1 MVVWI
6 MARGAGRARALVACA
21 FAVLAMCLGNADA
34 QTRRT
39 ATQAERERRAE
50 ITRAERL
57 RTEANAARREVR
69 QLDARLNA
77 ANQHRQE
84 AEIATAEAQARLD
97 ALHAQINTDTTR
109 RRNAQSALESAIIA
123 AAFAER
129 RVEPRAVRAGI
140 FARASAPGFARVE
153 HASASSIA
161 AARQL
166 EIAIAEE
173 QVTLAAAREA
183 LEAERTQVAG
193 LITQRRAAQAQLT
206 REASA
211 ADRRARQLAA
221 EARNL
226 RELAQRVQ
234 RSTERAAAATP
245 APSGPSVIPAAWMAP
260 AEGRITRN
268 YGARDADGMASQG
281 VLVRTASGSRVMAP
295 ANAEIAYAG
304 VFRSYGQVLILN
316 VDGGYALVLTGL
328 ETIQARVGET
338 VSAGQT
344 IGQMPSS
351 DTTAP
356 DLYVEVRRGGQ
367 PVDPGRWLSSRL
379 AGGPGVRAG

>member
-1 MVVWI
+1 
-6 MARGAGRARALVACA
+6 
-21 FAVLAMCLGNADA
+21 MCLGNADA

-50 ITRAERL
+50 IARAERL
-57 RTEANAARREVR
+57 RTEASAARRDVR
-69 QLDARLNA
+69 QLDARLSA
-77 ANQHRQE
+77 ANQRRQD
-84 AEIATAEAQARLD
+84 AETAAAEAQARLD
-97 ALHAQINTDTTR
+97 ALHAQINTDTAR
-109 RRNAQSALESAIIA
+109 RRNAQSAFESALIA

-140 FARASAPGFARVE
+140 FARAVAPSFARTERV
-153 HASASSIA
+153 SAASIA
-161 AARQL
+161 EARL
-166 EIAIAEE
+166 IEIAIAEE
-173 QVTLAAAREA
+173 QVTLAAAQDA
-183 LEAERTQVAG
+183 LEAERTEIAG
-193 LITQRRAAQAQLT
+193 LITQRRAAQTQLT

-211 ADRRARQLAA
+211 AERRARTLAA

-234 RSTERAAAATP
+234 RAAPRAAASTTP
-245 APSGPSVIPAAWMAP
+245 APSGPSTIPAAWMAP

-268 YGARDADGMASQG
+268 YGARDADGLASQG
-281 VLVRTASGSRVMAP
+281 VLVRTASGARVVAP

-316 VDGGYALVLTGL
+316 LDGGYALVLTGL
-328 ETIQARVGET
+328 ETIQGRVGQT

-351 DTTAP
+351 DTAAP
-356 DLYVEVRRGGQ
+356 DLYVEVRRSGQ
-367 PVDPGRWLSSRL
+367 PLDPGRWLSARL
-379 AGGPGVRAG
+379 ASGSSVRAG

>member
-1 MVVWI
+1 

-21 FAVLAMCLGNADA
+21 FAALAMCLGNADA

-39 ATQAERERRAE
+39 TTQVERERRAE
-50 ITRAERL
+50 SARAERL
-57 RTEANAARREVR
+57 RSEASAARREVR
-69 QLDARLNA
+69 QLDARLAA
-77 ANQHRQE
+77 ANQRRQAAE
-84 AEIATAEAQARLD
+84 AAAAEAQARLD
-97 ALHAQINTDTTR
+97 ALHAQIDTDTVR
-109 RRNAQSALESAIIA
+109 RRNAQNALEAALIT

-129 RVEPRAVRAGI
+129 RVEPRAVRVGI
-140 FARASAPGFARVE
+140 FARAAAPGFARVE
-153 HASASSIA
+153 RASAASIA
-161 AARQL
+161 QARQL

-173 QVTLAAAREA
+173 QTALAAAQQA
-183 LEAERTQVAG
+183 LEAERTEIAG
-193 LITQRRAAQAQLT
+193 LITQRRAAQTQLT

-234 RSTERAAAATP
+234 RATPRAAVSAAPT
-245 APSGPSVIPAAWMAP
+245 PSGPSTIPAAWVAP
-260 AEGRITRN
+260 TEGRITRN
-268 YGARDADGMASQG
+268 YGARDGDGLASQG
-281 VLVRTASGSRVMAP
+281 VLIRTGSGARVVAP

-351 DTTAP
+351 DTPAP
-356 DLYVEVRRGGQ
+356 ELYVEVRRSGQ
-367 PVDPGRWLSSRL
+367 PVDPGRWLNARL
-379 AGGPGVRAG
+379 ASGSGVRAG

>member
-1 MVVWI
+1 

-21 FAVLAMCLGNADA
+21 FAALAMCLGNADA

-39 ATQAERERRAE
+39 ASQAERERRVETA
-50 ITRAERL
+50 RAERL
-57 RTEANAARREVR
+57 RMEANAARREVR
-69 QLDARLNA
+69 QLDARLAA
-77 ANQHRQE
+77 ANQRRQE
-84 AEIATAEAQARLD
+84 AEIAAIEAQARLD
-97 ALHAQINTDTTR
+97 ALRAQIDTDTVR
-109 RRNAQSALESAIIA
+109 RRNAQSALESALIA

-129 RVEPRAVRAGI
+129 RVEPRATRAGI
-140 FARASAPGFARVE
+140 FARAAAPSFARVE
-153 HASASSIA
+153 RASAASIA
-161 AARQL
+161 QARQL
-166 EIAIAEE
+166 EIAIAQE
-173 QVTLAAAREA
+173 QITLAEAQQA
-183 LEAERTQVAG
+183 LETERTEIAG
-193 LITQRRAAQAQLT
+193 LIAQRRAAQSQLT

-221 EARNL
+221 EARTL

-234 RSTERAAAATP
+234 QATPRAAASTTP
-245 APSGPSVIPAAWMAP
+245 APSGPSAIPAAWMAP

-268 YGARDADGMASQG
+268 YGARDADGLPSQG
-281 VLVRTASGSRVMAP
+281 VMVRTASGARVIAP

-328 ETIQARVGET
+328 ETIQARVGQT

-351 DTTAP
+351 DTAAP
-356 DLYVEVRRGGQ
+356 DLYVEVRRSGQ
-367 PVDPGRWLSSRL
+367 PVDPGRWLSARL
-379 AGGPGVRAG
+379 AGGSNVRAG